1 MRPLRNNRSVLPVS
15 VAAFLMAIGTAGA
28 DTVIPLEEKDIGRTG
43 GNDLERCL
51 RGDETCDDGG
61 VDFTLDDVIN
71 LGIVDHEEVAD
82 TPASEGDT
90 PLNRTEPLPS
100 VDLNVVFDY
109 NSTDIRS
116 DQMGQLLDLAQVLR
130 SDEFANAILVFMG
143 HTDAKGSESFNLDL
157 SRRRAESVAAFVGD
171 VAGIPRH
178 RTRTV
183 GLGFS
188 QLADPADPLSERN
201 RRVQLLLV
209 PGGS

>member
-1 MRPLRNNRSVLPVS
+1 MRPLRNKRSVLPLFA
-15 VAAFLMAIGTAGA
+15 VACLMAIGTARA

-43 GNDLERCL
+43 GNELERCL

-71 LGIVDHEEVAD
+71 LGIVDHEEVAE
-82 TPASEGDT
+82 TPASDGDT
-90 PLNRTEPLPS
+90 PRKRSEPLPS

-109 NSTDIRS
+109 NSTDIRP

-130 SDEFANAILVFMG
+130 GEDFANTILVFMG
-143 HTDAKGSESFNLDL
+143 HTDAQGSASFNLDL

-178 RTRTV
+178 RIRTV

-209 PGGS
+209 PGGA